1 MVSSDVVFLGFASP
15 RSPSNVSLLVGRR
28 DGGGGG
34 GRAQSENLEK
44 YLFRKVP
51 SIGVIDMAVSILYLP
66 WKFRRTYPQD
76 NFS

>member
-44 YLFRKVP
+44 YLFRKLFGNL
-51 SIGVIDMAVSILYLP
+51 IKLRFAVGCRVCWRISVSL
-66 WKFRRTYPQD
+66 R
-76 NFS
+76 S